1 MKLKPLAVCVLVFV
15 VLFACNAPSAIPTI
29 EPLSSPSAT
38 PPPPASTS
46 TPPPPPPTATSTPTQ
61 TPRPTSTPTATRRPA
76 TATPIPTATRTA
88 TRTPVR
94 PSATPV
100 PSTPPLA
107 NTVQTT
113 LNRVNS
119 LGGAL
124 DRLYWDGGAE
134 ACKPILS
141 DYYGIANAP
150 TYDVSAQPANVQNAY
165 ASYREAVSII
175 TQKFSVIR
183 SVCESGGGT
192 ISRLDFDVAR
202 MAINDAADRLNAALR
217 ALGR

>member
-1 MKLKPLAVCVLVFV
+1 MKLKPLTICVLVFV
-15 VLFACNAPSAIPTI
+15 VLFACNAPPAKPTV
-29 EPLSSPSAT
+29 EPLASPSAT
-38 PPPPASTS
+38 PRPPASTS
-46 TPPPPPPTATSTPTQ
+46 TPTLPPPTATSTPTSM
-61 TPRPTSTPTATRRPA
+61 PRPISTPTATRPPSTSTPLPTITRSA
-76 TATPIPTATRTA
+76 TKTPI
-88 TRTPVR
+88 R

-124 DRLYWDGGAE
+124 DRLYWGGGAE

-150 TYDVSAQPANVQNAY
+150 TYNVSAQPANVQNAY

-175 TQKFSVIR
+175 TQKFSPIR

-192 ISRLDFDVAR
+192 VSKLDFDVAR

>member
-1 MKLKPLAVCVLVFV
+1 MKLKPLAICLLAFV
-15 VLFACNAPSAIPTI
+15 VLFACNAPSALPTV
-29 EPLSSPSAT
+29 EPQTTPSAN
-38 PPPPASTS
+38 PPLSTS
-46 TPPPPPPTATSTPTQ
+46 TPTPTLPPPTATSTPTQ
-61 TPRPTSTPTATRRPA
+61 TPRPTSTPQPTRPPDTPTLTATRSV
-76 TATPIPTATRTA
+76 TK
-88 TRTPVR
+88 TPVR

-100 PSTPPLA
+100 PSPPLA

-124 DRLYWDGGAE
+124 DRLYWGGGAE
-134 ACKPILS
+134 ACKPILA

-150 TYDVSAQPANVQNAY
+150 TYNVSAQPANVQNAY

-175 TQKFSVIR
+175 TQKFGVIR
-183 SVCESGGGT
+183 SVCEGGGGT
-192 ISRLDFDVAR
+192 ISKLDFDIAR